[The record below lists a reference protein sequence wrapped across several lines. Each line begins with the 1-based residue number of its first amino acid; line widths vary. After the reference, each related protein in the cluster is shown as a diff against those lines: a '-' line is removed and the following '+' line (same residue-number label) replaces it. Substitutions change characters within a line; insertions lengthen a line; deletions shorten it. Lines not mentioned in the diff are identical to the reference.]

1 MEAQS
6 LVWFT
11 FFVVSLVVMLV
22 LVPSDKLRRLLA
34 FGLIGGSALAY
45 LVQWVAVNWLRLWG
59 FNHLAFLSVQRI
71 PLGLVLAWFPSTVIF
86 GHYFEYMH
94 SFLTRLLY
102 ILGFALLGA
111 VIEYGFV
118 LAGYHYYLNWS
129 VVNTFL
135 LGAAIH
141 TVLATY
147 LSRVH
152 YAQPENLEV

>member
-71 PLGLVLAWFPSTVIF
+71 PLGLVF
-86 GHYFEYMH
+86 GLVSIHSYFRTLLRIHAFFLGPAALH
-94 SFLTRLLY
+94 SGICPPWCSHRIRFRARGLPLLP
-102 ILGFALLGA
+102 
-111 VIEYGFV
+111 
-118 LAGYHYYLNWS
+118 
-129 VVNTFL
+129 
-135 LGAAIH
+135 
-141 TVLATY
+141 
-147 LSRVH
+147 
-152 YAQPENLEV
+152 QLECC